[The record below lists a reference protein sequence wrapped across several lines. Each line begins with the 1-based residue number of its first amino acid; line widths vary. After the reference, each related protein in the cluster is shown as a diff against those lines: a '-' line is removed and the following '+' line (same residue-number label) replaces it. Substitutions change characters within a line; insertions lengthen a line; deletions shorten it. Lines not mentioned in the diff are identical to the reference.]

1 MDQKTNKSA
10 LIPCCSDWLRRHAQ
24 LSERASAC
32 CGTCRS
38 VVKFAEAFRAKEL
51 PLHVLVNNAGI
62 FIVPHDHTEEG
73 FEHIVGINYWGHF
86 LLTHLLM
93 DQLKSTPQSRCLYS
107 CPHSQHSMPSRIDR
121 MTCWL

>member
-1 MDQKTNKSA
+1 M
-10 LIPCCSDWLRRHAQ
+10 

-32 CGTCRS
+32 CGMCRS
-38 VVKFAEAFRAKEL
+38 VVAFAEAFRAKQL

-93 DQLKSTPQSRCLYS
+93 DQLKSTPQSRS
-107 CPHSQHSMPSRIDR
+107 VSSSPDSQHSMPSSMGR
-121 MTCWL
+121 MDQ